1 MLVLVF
7 NAGSSSQK
15 SCLYDFDRE
24 RGRGLLTISNRGV
37 GKSILENPLEPLWEA
52 DIDWTGSE
60 EGGILTVESNNIE
73 QEIKLENRET
83 ALEILLNTLIEGET
97 KVIDSLDEI
106 DVVGH
111 RVVHGG
117 AKYSQ
122 PVKIDA
128 DVKSAI
134 ADLIPL
140 APSHNPANLEGI
152 NTIEKILPKIPQI
165 AVFDTAFHTT
175 IPEPAKVYPIPYK
188 YYEQGIQRY
197 GFHGIS
203 HQYCAQRTAQILQQ
217 PLDSLKI
224 VTCHLGNGCSLAA
237 IKDGICIDTTM
248 GFSPLE
254 GLMMGTRCGSIDPQI
269 IIYMMQEYGM
279 DVEEINQVLN
289 KESGLKGV
297 SGVSNDLRAISKAMS
312 NGNTQ
317 AQLAYDIYLHRLKK
331 AIGAM
336 VASLDGLNALVF
348 TAGAGEN
355 QSLLREQTCG
365 GLSYLGLQLDLAKN
379 DADPVDTNISTK
391 NSQVQ
396 ILVIHTQEDWAIATA
411 AKEVM
416 SAEAIAVKSSK

>member
-1 MLVLVF
+1 MIVLVL

-15 SCLYDFDRE
+15 SCLYNIGE
-24 RGRGLLTISNRGV
+24 
-37 GKSILENPLEPLWEA
+37 SIPKESPEPLWEA
-52 DIDWTGSE
+52 DIDWKSE
-60 EGGILTVESNNIE
+60 QEGILTVESNGKE
-73 QEIKLENRET
+73 QEIKLDDRDT
-83 ALEILLNTLIEGET
+83 ALKILLDTLIQGET
-97 KVIDSLDEI
+97 KVIASLDEI

-128 DVKSAI
+128 DVKKAI

-140 APSHNPANLEGI
+140 APSHNPVNLEGI
-152 NTIEKILPKIPQI
+152 NTIESILSEVPQV

-175 IPEPAKVYPIPYK
+175 IPEAAKVYPIPYK

-203 HQYCAQRTAQILQQ
+203 HQYCAQRTAHILQQ

-279 DVEEINQVLN
+279 DVEKINQVLN

-297 SGVSNDLRAISKAMS
+297 SGISNDLRAIAKAMS

-336 VASLDGLNALVF
+336 VASLNGLDALVF

-355 QSLLREQTCG
+355 QSMLRSKTCG
-365 GLSYLGLQLDLAKN
+365 GLSYLGLQLDLVKN
-379 DADPVDTNISTK
+379 DADPVDTNIATK

-411 AKEVM
+411 AKKVM
-416 SAEAIAVKSSK
+416 SKEAIAVRGSK

>member
-1 MLVLVF
+1 MIVLVL

-15 SCLYDFDRE
+15 SCLYNLGEAIPDKPTR
-24 RGRGLLTISNRGV
+24 
-37 GKSILENPLEPLWEA
+37 PLWEA
-52 DIDWTGSE
+52 DIDWKSE
-60 EGGILTVESNNIE
+60 QEGILTVESNDLE
-73 QEIKLENRET
+73 QEIKLDDRDT
-83 ALEILLNTLIEGET
+83 ALKVLLDTLVEEET
-97 KVIDSLDEI
+97 KVIDSFDEI
-106 DVVGH
+106 EVVGH

-128 DVKSAI
+128 DVKKAI

-140 APSHNPANLEGI
+140 APSHNPANLKGI
-152 NTIEKILPKIPQI
+152 DTIEKILPEVPQV

-175 IPEPAKVYPIPYK
+175 IPEAAKVYPIPYK

-203 HQYCAQRTAQILQQ
+203 HQYCAQRTAHILQQ

-279 DVEEINQVLN
+279 DIEEINQVLN

-297 SGVSNDLRAISKAMS
+297 SGISNDLRAIAKAMS
-312 NGNTQ
+312 NGNPQ

-336 VASLDGLNALVF
+336 VASLNGLNALVF

-355 QSLLREQTCG
+355 QSLLRSRTCAD
-365 GLSYLGLQLDLAKN
+365 LSYLGLQLDLAKN
-379 DADPVDTNISTK
+379 DADPVDTNIATK

-411 AKEVM
+411 AKKVM
-416 SAEAIAVKSSK
+416 SKEAIAVRGSR